1 MGAYNIT
8 VTDNFGCSKSLPQQF
23 VNGPN
28 FGINQITDVTCFGLN
43 DGTISLN
50 VGGLVNP
57 TYQWSDGT
65 TVFST
70 SQNVASLSGGIYS
83 VIVDADNVAPC
94 PIDSII
100 VFEPPLLEILNTNTI
115 SPSCAGLSDASID
128 LTVTGGTPTTD
139 GGYNFSWD
147 SGLSSIS
154 NPSNLL
160 PATYNV
166 TISDANDC
174 SITQAVVVAPTPVL
188 EVELTGLDPNCFGQA
203 DGEIQSVVTGG
214 TFPYAYEWNDELN
227 QTTPNAFG
235 LLATTYTLKV
245 TDANNCVTDANN
257 TLTDPSALTA
267 QVANIESPL
276 CNEISNGTINLTVNG
291 GTGTYNYEWNTSATT
306 PNLTNVGA
314 GIFGVSIT
322 DENNCL
328 FPLDSILV
336 TAPELMDISFSIE
349 QPLCIGVDNGRIEAN
364 VNGGVT
370 PYAYAWNTGEAVA
383 NINNLGPDN
392 YIVEVTDANGCVS
405 LSDTAN
411 LIAAQLLT
419 VEDFLIIDSIQCKGS
434 DNGVVFYR
442 IGSDAPGANLFSF
455 QWQDSS
461 VIVNNSSGLWLSNDF
476 TTLTAGD
483 YQLEITDNVGCVLN
497 TGFEI
502 TEPDLLQIDTVL
514 AEPPSCFGENDGN
527 AIASV
532 QGGTLPYT
540 YSWTLPNIGLFGQRK
555 RFYKILMVA
564 SIN

>member
-1 MGAYNIT
+1 MEAIVFARSKDFFQTITVTATSQSNGCSATDQIVVHTLPSISTIQVSDILEPGFCQEDGAIVIAPQDGLAPYNYAWSGAVSGSDNNIGTNNYTIQNLELGAYNIT

-28 FGINQITDVTCFGLN
+28 FGIDQITDVTCFGLN

-50 VGGLVNP
+50 VGGLINP

-100 VFEPPLLEILNTNTI
+100 VFEPPLLEILNQNTI

-139 GGYNFSWD
+139 GAYNFSWD

-174 SITQAVVVAPTPVL
+174 SIMQAVVVAPTPVL
-188 EVELTGLDPNCFGQA
+188 EVALTSSDPNCFGQA

-235 LLATTYTLKV
+235 LLAATYTLKV
-245 TDANNCVTDANN
+245 TDANNCVVEENN
-257 TLTDPSALTA
+257 TLTDPSALMA

-276 CNEISNGTINLTVNG
+276 CNEISNGTINLTVSG
-291 GTGTYNYEWNTSATT
+291 GTGTYNYEWSTSATT
-306 PNLTNVGA
+306 PNLSN
-314 GIFGVSIT
+314 
-322 DENNCL
+322 
-328 FPLDSILV
+328 
-336 TAPELMDISFSIE
+336 
-349 QPLCIGVDNGRIEAN
+349 
-364 VNGGVT
+364 
-370 PYAYAWNTGEAVA
+370 AY
-383 NINNLGPDN
+383 
-392 YIVEVTDANGCVS
+392 
-405 LSDTAN
+405 
-411 LIAAQLLT
+411 
-419 VEDFLIIDSIQCKGS
+419 
-434 DNGVVFYR
+434 
-442 IGSDAPGANLFSF
+442 
-455 QWQDSS
+455 
-461 VIVNNSSGLWLSNDF
+461 
-476 TTLTAGD
+476 
-483 YQLEITDNVGCVLN
+483 
-497 TGFEI
+497 
-502 TEPDLLQIDTVL
+502 
-514 AEPPSCFGENDGN
+514 
-527 AIASV
+527 
-532 QGGTLPYT
+532 
-540 YSWTLPNIGLFGQRK
+540 
-555 RFYKILMVA
+555 
-564 SIN
+564 